1 MMFSSFKPNPKAQ
14 VVNKFNELFGR
25 EVKPL
30 VQGVRLAS
38 GGGTYLTE
46 VIVDDV
52 VVAEARH
59 RDWRKS
65 YKLLLIEVEK
75 LYAEGISLI

>member
-25 EVKPL
+25 EAKPR
-30 VQGVRLAS
+30 VEGYRS
-38 GGGTYLTE
+38 SYKSTYVTE

-52 VVAEARH
+52 VVATAQH
-59 RDWRKS
+59 NDWRKS

-75 LYAEGISLI
+75 LYADGISLI